1 MNNAFKVAIVGGGA
15 SGLLCAIEL
24 LSGDNA
30 LSGNDVVVLERND
43 RVGKKLIATGNG
55 QGNLTNV
62 NHALDYYHG
71 DKGFVRAF
79 FSVLKN
85 SDLIKYL
92 QKLGIYLE
100 EGDDGKMYP
109 TSFQANSVLDI
120 LRSYLEYKN
129 CNVITNFYVEEI
141 KNLEQKFVICSKTDK
156 LFAQNVVCAFG
167 GSAGKQYG
175 TDGTSY
181 KLLETYGHKCTELY
195 PSLVQLKAN
204 LMDFKGLKGIKDRV
218 KIKALSQGDIL
229 KEAEGDLLFTDY
241 GISGSAVFNI
251 SGYLQGVKN
260 PKVSIEFLPNL
271 SKEALIDI
279 LYEKQKL
286 SHINREDLLL
296 GLLNKQIGRI
306 ITKKCIS
313 IIEIATVVKDFR
325 IEITGNLG
333 FNYAQVTK
341 GGIDT
346 NAVNPF
352 TMQSKLVK
360 NLYLVG
366 ELLDVD
372 GDCGGYN
379 LTFAFLSGIASAK
392 NIKKCYL
399 VEK

>member
-30 LSGNDVVVLERND
+30 LSGKDVVVLERND

-85 SDLIKYL
+85 SDLINYL
-92 QKLGIYLE
+92 QNLGVYLI

-109 TSFQANSVLDI
+109 TSFQATSVLDI
-120 LRSYLEYKN
+120 LRSYLEYKK

-156 LFAQNVVCAFG
+156 IFAQNVVCAFG

-181 KLLETYGHKCTELY
+181 KLLEKYGHKCTELY

-204 LMDFKGLKGIKDRV
+204 LMEFKGLKGIKEKV

-241 GISGSAVFNI
+241 GISGSAVFNV

-260 PKVSIEFLPNL
+260 PKVSVEFLPNL
-271 SKEALIDI
+271 KKEALIDI
-279 LYEKQKL
+279 LNEKQKL
-286 SHINREDLLL
+286 PHINKEDLLL

-306 ITKKCIS
+306 ITKKCAS
-313 IIEIATVVKDFR
+313 IPEIATLVKDFK

-360 NLYLVG
+360 NLYLTG

-379 LTFAFLSGIASAK
+379 LTFAFLCGIVSAK
-392 NIKKCYL
+392 NIKNSYL